1 MKLNPNDIDESDY
14 YIKLRSLENINYQN
28 YEDKRASSHLLNSS
42 ILTYRTDASKESSL
56 KLTGTSFNNS
66 INQLLKE
73 EKLKN
78 SQSYKNSNMKNHA

>member
-1 MKLNPNDIDESDY
+1 MKINPNDIDESDY
-14 YIKLRSLENINYQN
+14 DIKVRPLANINYQN
-28 YEDKRASSHLLNSS
+28 AEDKRRQRVTSHLLNSS
-42 ILTYRTDASKESSL
+42 ILTYRSDASKDSSL

-78 SQSYKNSNMKNHA
+78 SQS